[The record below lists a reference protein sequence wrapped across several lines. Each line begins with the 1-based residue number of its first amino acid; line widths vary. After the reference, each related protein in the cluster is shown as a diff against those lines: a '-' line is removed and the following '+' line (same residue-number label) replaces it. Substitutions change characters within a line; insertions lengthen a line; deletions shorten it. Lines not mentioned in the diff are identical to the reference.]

1 LPLLVPLGLVAGLL
15 TTLAGL
21 GGGMMLILVL
31 SAWWGDPV
39 RALAVSTPAL
49 LVGNVHRAFL
59 YRRDL
64 PLPLAYRFAGSA
76 LAGALVGGALALTL
90 PPWLVQASMVVSAG
104 AAVARQ
110 FVGLPIAMPTRALPV
125 AGAAV
130 GLASTTGG
138 AGLLAGPILQA
149 AGLTAGAY
157 LATLSLAALSMHVGR
172 LVALGAGGAMDAT
185 VWRDAAVLMVCIP
198 LGNQLGS
205 LVRGR
210 VGEGRL
216 AGLEIATSATLV
228 ALAVGGL
235 L

>member
-1 LPLLVPLGLVAGLL
+1 LALAPLGLVAGLL

-31 SAWWGDPV
+31 AAWWGDPV

-49 LVGNVHRAFL
+49 LVGNVHRALL

-64 PLPLAYRFAGSA
+64 PVPLAPRFALSA
-76 LAGALVGGALALTL
+76 LAGALVGGVLALTL
-90 PPWLVQASMVVSAG
+90 PPWLIQVSMVVSAG
-104 AAVARQ
+104 AAVVRH
-110 FVGLPIAMPTRALPV
+110 FVGWNVGLPLRAVPYV
-125 AGAAV
+125 GAAV

-138 AGLLAGPILQA
+138 AGLLSGPLLQA
-149 AGLTAGAY
+149 AGLTGGAY
-157 LATLSLAALSMHVGR
+157 LATLSLGALSMHVGR
-172 LVALGAGGAMDAT
+172 LAALGAGGVMAAS

-205 LVRGR
+205 FVRGR

-216 AGLEIATSATLV
+216 AGLEVATSATLV

>member
-1 LPLLVPLGLVAGLL
+1 VILAPLGLLAGLL

-21 GGGMMLILVL
+21 GGGMLLVLVL

-49 LVGNVHRAFL
+49 LVGNIHRTFL
-59 YRRDL
+59 YRKEL
-64 PLPLAYRFAGSA
+64 PLPLAPRFAASA
-76 LAGALVGGALALTL
+76 LAGALVGGVLALSL
-90 PPWLVQASMVVSAG
+90 PPWVVQVSMVVSAG
-104 AAVARQ
+104 AAVLRQ
-110 FVGLPIAMPTRALPV
+110 FVGWKVGMPVRMLPV

-138 AGLLAGPILQA
+138 AGLLSGPLLQA
-149 AGLTAGAY
+149 AGLSGGAY
-157 LATLSLAALSMHVGR
+157 LATLSLGALSMHVGR
-172 LVALGAGGAMDAT
+172 LVALGAGGRMDGS
-185 VWRDAAVLMVCIP
+185 VWRDAAVLMVTIP
-198 LGNQLGS
+198 IGNQLGS

-216 AGLEIATSATLV
+216 AGLEVATSATLV